1 MTTEL
6 IKKFN
11 KMFSEGQLPEEFD
24 YSIKPTEE
32 IDWSK
37 VKYNTFYKE
46 PDFFI
51 NRFPEGFENIPG
63 FDKIIDKMVDNA
75 LSPLEEMELRS
86 ESEDDASYAYLHKSA
101 KAWGGRGMQFPTIKN
116 EDDENN
122 IDNIVEADNAEQ
134 ESVFKFDE

>member
-24 YSIKPTEE
+24 FSIKPTEE

-51 NRFPEGFENIPG
+51 NRFPSGFRDLPG
-63 FDKIIDKMVDNA
+63 FDKIIDKMVDNS
-75 LSPLEEMELRS
+75 LTPLEEMELRS
-86 ESEDDASYAYLHKSA
+86 E
-101 KAWGGRGMQFPTIKN
+101 IKN
-116 EDDENN
+116 EEINN

>member
-63 FDKIIDKMVDNA
+63 FDKIIDKMVDNV
-75 LSPLEEMELRS
+75 LSPLEEMEERS
-86 ESEDDASYAYLHKSA
+86 KITE
-101 KAWGGRGMQFPTIKN
+101 I
-116 EDDENN
+116 NN
-122 IDNIVEADNAEQ
+122 IDDIVEADNAEQ

>member
-6 IKKFN
+6 IRKFN
-11 KMFSEGQLPEEFD
+11 KMFSEGELPQEFD
-24 YSIKPTEE
+24 FTIKPAEN

-46 PDFFI
+46 PEFYI
-51 NRFPEGFENIPG
+51 NRFPSGFRDLAG

-75 LSPLEEMELRS
+75 LTPLEEMELRS
-86 ESEDDASYAYLHKSA
+86 E
-101 KAWGGRGMQFPTIKN
+101 IKN
-116 EDDENN
+116 EEINN
-122 IDNIVEADNAEQ
+122 IDNIVETENAEQ

>member
-6 IKKFN
+6 IRKFN

-24 YSIKPTEE
+24 FSIKPTDN

-46 PDFFI
+46 PEFYI
-51 NRFPEGFENIPG
+51 NRFPSGFRDLPG

-75 LSPLEEMELRS
+75 LTPLEEMELR
-86 ESEDDASYAYLHKSA
+86 
-101 KAWGGRGMQFPTIKN
+101 IKN
-116 EDDENN
+116 EEINN
-122 IDNIVEADNAEQ
+122 IDNIVEADNAVK

>member
-51 NRFPEGFENIPG
+51 KRFPEGFENIPG
-63 FDKIIDKMVDNA
+63 FDKIIDKMVDNV
-75 LSPLEEMELRS
+75 LSPLEEMEERS
-86 ESEDDASYAYLHKSA
+86 KITE
-101 KAWGGRGMQFPTIKN
+101 I
-116 EDDENN
+116 NN
-122 IDNIVEADNAEQ
+122 IDDIVEIDDAEQ